1 MRPELPHGHRR
12 EDHRHQGR
20 RNEEHQSLHQHLHQ
34 CRHPRLR
41 QEPDVIRHDL
51 GHHLYCPRSV
61 PDGRRSQRL
70 NERSLPDQ
78 ASCQGSDEIRRLGVR
93 RRGES
98 HEVHQSEP
106 DVLLRRPDRLV
117 RHRDEEHHHL
127 EKSGFHQDEERP
139 DVRHRGEER
148 QIHLDE
154 GQDEDHHYHQGEASP
169 GRKRKDC
176 YLDVGPQVAARQDE
190 DQELEPWPPA

>member
-12 EDHRHQGR
+12 EDHLHQDR

-41 QEPDVIRHDL
+41 QEPDVSRHDL

-93 RRGES
+93 LRGES

-106 DVLLRRPDRLV
+106 DALLRPPDRLV
-117 RHRDEEHHHL
+117 RHRDEEHPDAHRRDANQPSL
-127 EKSGFHQDEERP
+127 RDEGRGADRRSRPGEACLGRKRRGYYRDEGLQDEEHP
-139 DVRHRGEER
+139 D
-148 QIHLDE
+148 
-154 GQDEDHHYHQGEASP
+154 
-169 GRKRKDC
+169 
-176 YLDVGPQVAARQDE
+176 AARE
-190 DQELEPWPPA
+190 QEP